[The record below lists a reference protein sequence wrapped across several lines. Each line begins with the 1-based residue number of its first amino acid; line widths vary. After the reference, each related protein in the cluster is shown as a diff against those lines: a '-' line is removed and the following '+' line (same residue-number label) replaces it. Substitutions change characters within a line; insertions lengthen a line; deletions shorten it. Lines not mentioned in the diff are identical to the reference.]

1 MSRNKQKSITF
12 AALFVTLLLE
22 ALTARGQAQ
31 PRAIST
37 AADLSISLEATTR
50 LVSPSVVEIFTTSYA
65 PGEGVVPRTADLVT
79 TQRASGS
86 GVIVD
91 PAGYIVTN
99 AHVVRG
105 AQRLRVEIPTP
116 SSGHSILATRSRTLT
131 GQIVGMD
138 LETDLAVIK
147 VDERNLPALTFG
159 DSDDLR
165 AGQLVLAF
173 GSPLGLQNSVSF
185 GVVSAVARQ
194 LEPESPMIYLQ
205 TDASINVGSSGGPL
219 VDVRGRLVGIN
230 TLIVSQTGGNEGL
243 GFAAP
248 SNIVRSVYEQLK
260 KNGRVRR
267 GDIGIRPQTVTPV
280 LASGLGLARD
290 SGVVLADVVPDSP
303 AAQAG
308 LRPGD
313 LVLSLD
319 GKPMENGR
327 QLQVGLYRRAVGDV
341 VTLEILRDRQVSKV
355 AVAITE
361 RRDHLAGLSAS
372 IDPRENLVPRL
383 GILGVNLDQ
392 RIAEL
397 LPVVRVRFGVVVAS
411 TVAGALDAREG
422 GLAAGD
428 VIYAVNRK
436 SVVGLTELRAA
447 LGELRSGAPVVL
459 QLERRGELMYL
470 AFTFE

>member
-280 LASGLGLARD
+280 LASGLGLARN